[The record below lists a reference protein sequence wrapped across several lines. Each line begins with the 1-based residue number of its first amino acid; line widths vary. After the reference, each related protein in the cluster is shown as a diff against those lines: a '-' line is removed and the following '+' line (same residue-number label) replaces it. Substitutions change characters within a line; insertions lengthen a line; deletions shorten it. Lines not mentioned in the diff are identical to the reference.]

1 MPPTLIEIAL
11 TALGGVELLLLL
23 LLLHST
29 YVAAI
34 KLSIFCVSNL
44 SENVFHYPLLGL
56 ATLGQRHMEHHSAG
70 IATILVVVAAA
81 AGNI

>member
-11 TALGGVELLLLL
+11 TALGGVELLLL

-70 IATILVVVAAA
+70 IATILVVVVAA

>member
-11 TALGGVELLLLL
+11 TALGGVELLL

-70 IATILVVVAAA
+70 IATIQVVVAAA